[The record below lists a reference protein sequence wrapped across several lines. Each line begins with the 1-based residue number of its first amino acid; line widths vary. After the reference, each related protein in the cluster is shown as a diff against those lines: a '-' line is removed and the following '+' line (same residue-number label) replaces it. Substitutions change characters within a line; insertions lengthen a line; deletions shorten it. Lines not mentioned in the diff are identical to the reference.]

1 MLINPTKKYCKTR
14 KPGLSGLVATGAL
27 LLLTASAILAILV
40 LNLQSG
46 NSSEDR
52 VMKSSHESNAE
63 AEEFPKRGAKNP
75 DRQQVRQLQPF
86 PPALYASSKRAA
98 ISLALLSC
106 EGRQQIVQAPGGMA
120 RPTPTMLRGA
130 SLPFLYGTAWKKERT
145 TELVM
150 TAVLA
155 GFRGV
160 DTACQ
165 PKHYREDLVGTAI
178 RRLREEHSIAREA
191 LWLQTKYTP
200 ATGQDPANIPYDP
213 DAPFH
218 EQVSQSL
225 ARSLDNLNTSYID
238 SLVLHSPLRSRADT
252 LAVWRQF
259 E

>member
-75 DRQQVRQLQPF
+75 DLDLNDQ
-86 PPALYASSKRAA
+86 
-98 ISLALLSC
+98 
-106 EGRQQIVQAPGGMA
+106 QQIVQAPGGMA

-145 TELVM
+145 TELV
-150 TAVLA
+150 
-155 GFRGV
+155 
-160 DTACQ
+160 
-165 PKHYREDLVGTAI
+165 
-178 RRLREEHSIAREA
+178 
-191 LWLQTKYTP
+191 
-200 ATGQDPANIPYDP
+200 
-213 DAPFH
+213 
-218 EQVSQSL
+218 
-225 ARSLDNLNTSYID
+225 
-238 SLVLHSPLRSRADT
+238 
-252 LAVWRQF
+252 
-259 E
+259 